1 VAERSPDDDGQPRL
15 AGRLGQRRQLDLHRI
30 EQSRLQVQVVNGVG
44 RQAEFRKDQQLDP
57 GFTGLADQFEMLL
70 GIGRWVRD
78 VHDRRSGTDT
88 DESMCAGAVEG
99 MKLGQGAVLRV
110 LLI

>member
-1 VAERSPDDDGQPRL
+1 
-15 AGRLGQRRQLDLHRI
+15 
-30 EQSRLQVQVVNGVG
+30 
-44 RQAEFRKDQQLDP
+44 
-57 GFTGLADQFEMLL
+57 MLL
-70 GIGRWVRD
+70 RIGRWVRD

-88 DESMCAGAVEG
+88 DEFMCAGAVEG